1 MPSQIRY
8 ANDRKLRMHKHT
20 EKKAT
25 DRKKKRKVL
34 ECPAYIFHRIVL
46 CVLGE
51 ILFDAQQD
59 TDAFRVSNNTND
71 NNNYRKQNE
80 TRGDTKKKQR
90 KTSARKK
97 HVQLNSAYIAITKE
111 RKLSYSK
118 WTTKR
123 RVKKKNE
130 RKTTMPNDC
139 SVWVC
144 EIANIFPSSPLSR
157 TQSENSFVHQIIK
170 SFASLPL
177 QSENSI

>member
-1 MPSQIRY
+1 MPMIESWECTNIPKKRRQ
-8 ANDRKLRMHKHT
+8 T
-20 EKKAT
+20 EKRREKCSNARLHFSPHCVVCPWGDIVWCAT
-25 DRKKKRKVL
+25 RYGCVSSEQQHQRQQQLPKTKRN
-34 ECPAYIFHRIVL
+34 ARRH
-46 CVLGE
+46 
-51 ILFDAQQD
+51 Q
-59 TDAFRVSNNTND
+59 
-71 NNNYRKQNE
+71 
-80 TRGDTKKKQR
+80 KKKQR